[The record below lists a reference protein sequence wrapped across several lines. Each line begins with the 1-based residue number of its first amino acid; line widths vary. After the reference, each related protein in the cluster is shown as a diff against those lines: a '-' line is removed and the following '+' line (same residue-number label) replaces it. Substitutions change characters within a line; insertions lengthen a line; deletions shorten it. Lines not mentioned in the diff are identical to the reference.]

1 MLDPD
6 ETVSEWYAA
15 RAHRRRPPG
24 TRDAIP
30 LGVEEDRGRQFFE
43 DIPRL
48 VVEWD
53 GSAWQPLAVADSY
66 AEAYSLLVRRG
77 GDLVAPQ
84 DDTPVELLRRG
95 SGRHRRP

>member
-15 RAHRRRPPG
+15 RAHRRRPAG

-30 LGVEEDRGRQFFE
+30 LSTGDDHGRTFFE

-53 GSAWQPLAVADSY
+53 GAAWKPLAIADSY
-66 AEAYSLLVRRG
+66 ADAYPLIVRRG
-77 GDLVAPQ
+77 GELTAPQ
-84 DDTPVELLRRG
+84 DDTPVTLLRTG
-95 SGRHRRP
+95 TGRHRKS